1 MIERIAASIALGIFD
16 WLAKRA
22 ERGSTAINASRDTR
36 TLDRAATALRA
47 WMLAHDSRAGVK
59 SNQDRE
65 GLPK

>member
-1 MIERIAASIALGIFD
+1 MIERIAAFIALGIFQ

-22 ERGSTAINASRDTR
+22 ERGSTARDADRDTR

-47 WMLAHDSRAGVK
+47 WLLTHDSRTGIK
-59 SNQDRE
+59 SDPNRE

>member
-1 MIERIAASIALGIFD
+1 MLERIVASIALALFD

-22 ERGSTAINASRDTR
+22 ERGSTAIDASRDTR

-47 WMLAHDSRAGVK
+47 WLLAHGARTGIKPDP
-59 SNQDRE
+59 DRE

>member
-22 ERGSTAINASRDTR
+22 ERGSIARNADRDTR
-36 TLDRAATALRA
+36 TLDRASASLRA
-47 WMLAHDSRAGVK
+47 WMLAHGARTGVK
-59 SNQDRE
+59 PDSDRE

>member
-22 ERGSTAINASRDTR
+22 ERGSIAVDASRDTR
-36 TLDRAATALRA
+36 TLDRAAASLRS
-47 WMLAHDSRAGVK
+47 WMLAHGARTGVK
-59 SNQDRE
+59 PDSDRE

>member
-22 ERGSTAINASRDTR
+22 ERGSTARDADRDTR
-36 TLDRAATALRA
+36 TLDRAAAALRA
-47 WMLAHDSRAGVK
+47 WMLAHDSRTRVEPDP
-59 SNQDRE
+59 DRE

>member
-1 MIERIAASIALGIFD
+1 MIERIAATIALGIFQ

-22 ERGSTAINASRDTR
+22 ERGSTARDADRDTR

-47 WMLAHDSRAGVK
+47 WLLTHDSRTGIK
-59 SNQDRE
+59 SDQNRE

>member
-1 MIERIAASIALGIFD
+1 VIERIAASIALGIFQ

-22 ERGSTAINASRDTR
+22 ERGSTARNADRDTR

-47 WMLAHDSRAGVK
+47 WMLAHDSRSGVK
-59 SNQDRE
+59 PDQDRE

>member
-1 MIERIAASIALGIFD
+1 MLERIVASIALALFD

-22 ERGSTAINASRDTR
+22 ERGSTARDADRDTR

-47 WMLAHDSRAGVK
+47 WLLAHDSRAGIK
-59 SNQDRE
+59 SDQNRE